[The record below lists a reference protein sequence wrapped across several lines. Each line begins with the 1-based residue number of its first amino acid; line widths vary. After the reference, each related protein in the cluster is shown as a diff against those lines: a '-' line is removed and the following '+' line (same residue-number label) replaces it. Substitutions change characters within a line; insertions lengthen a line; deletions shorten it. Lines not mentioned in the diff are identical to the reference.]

1 MATSKTAIEQAPLVS
16 RTYRAAIRL
25 GEDFV
30 TLEETVVLPIDATDE
45 EIAQAVDLGWRIFA
59 AQRATAEQ
67 QIGEIRAGMPAVPPQ
82 IRMREPDAP
91 ASDKQRNYIAT
102 LQEQLGWSSE
112 QLAAYAQEQ
121 EIDLVSMTKGQ
132 ASAFIDGLKAL
143 GGQAA
148 EPTSR
153 QDRAVNGRAPAAAPV
168 EPSQTR
174 RGAIGRATVVAGQDK
189 EDPLL

>member
-1 MATSKTAIEQAPLVS
+1 MATSKTATEQAPLVS

-67 QIGEIRAGMPAVPPQ
+67 QISDIRAGMPAVPLQ

-148 EPTSR
+148 EPTPR
-153 QDRAVNGRAPAAAPV
+153 QDRAVNGRAPAAVPV
-168 EPSQTR
+168 EPAQAR
-174 RGAIGRATVVAGQDK
+174 RGAIGRTTVVAG
-189 EDPLL
+189 

>member
-1 MATSKTAIEQAPLVS
+1 MATSKTATEQAPLVS

-121 EIDLVSMTKGQ
+121 EIDLAGMTKAQ
-132 ASAFIDGLKAL
+132 ASAFIDGLKTL
-143 GGQAA
+143 GQTA
-148 EPTSR
+148 EPAPR
-153 QDRAVNGRAPAAAPV
+153 QNRGANGRAPAAATP
-168 EPSQTR
+168 PAQTR
-174 RGAIGRATVVAGQDK
+174 QGAIGRATVAAGQDM
-189 EDPLL
+189 DGPLL

>member
-1 MATSKTAIEQAPLVS
+1 MANPRKSGDERMVS

-30 TLEETVVLPIDATDE
+30 TMEETVVLPIDASDE

-143 GGQAA
+143 GEQTT
-148 EPTSR
+148 EPTPR
-153 QDRAVNGRAPAAAPV
+153 QDRPAHGRAPVTVPV
-168 EPSQTR
+168 EPAQVR
-174 RGAIGRATVVAGQDK
+174 RGAIGRAPVAAGQDK
-189 EDPLL
+189 DDLPL

>member
-1 MATSKTAIEQAPLVS
+1 MATTKSAIEQAHHVS

-102 LQEQLGWSSE
+102 LQEQLGWSGE

-121 EIDLVSMTKGQ
+121 EIDLAGMTKGQ

-143 GGQAA
+143 VGQAA
-148 EPTSR
+148 EPASR
-153 QDRAVNGRAPAAAPV
+153 QDRGANGRAPAAAPV
-168 EPSQTR
+168 EPAQVR
-174 RGAIGRATVVAGQDK
+174 RGAIGRATVAAGQDK

>member
-1 MATSKTAIEQAPLVS
+1 MATTKSAIEQAHHVS

-30 TLEETVVLPIDATDE
+30 TLEETVVLPIDASEE
-45 EIAQAVDLGWRIFA
+45 EIALAVDLGWRIFA

-121 EIDLVSMTKGQ
+121 EIDLAGMTKAQ
-132 ASAFIDGLKAL
+132 ASAFIDGLKTL
-143 GGQAA
+143 GQTAEAA
-148 EPTSR
+148 PR
-153 QDRAVNGRAPAAAPV
+153 QDRAVNGRAPAAVPV
-168 EPSQTR
+168 EPAQAR
-174 RGAIGRATVVAGQDK
+174 RGAIGRTTVVAGQDRD
-189 EDPLL
+189 DPLL

>member
-1 MATSKTAIEQAPLVS
+1 MATSRPAIEQAPTIS

-30 TLEETVVLPIDATDE
+30 TLEETIVLPIDATDE
-45 EIAQAVDLGWRIFA
+45 EITQAVDLGWRIFE
-59 AQRATAEQ
+59 AQRAAAEQ
-67 QIGEIRAGMPAVPPQ
+67 QISEIRAGMPAVPPQ

-102 LQEQLGWSSE
+102 LQEQLGWSGE

-121 EIDLVSMTKGQ
+121 EIDLAGMTKGQ

-143 GGQAA
+143 VGQAA
-148 EPTSR
+148 EPASR
-153 QDRAVNGRAPAAAPV
+153 QDRGANGRAPAAAPV
-168 EPSQTR
+168 EPAQVR
-174 RGAIGRATVVAGQDK
+174 RGAIGRATVAAGQDK

>member
-1 MATSKTAIEQAPLVS
+1 MATPKTATEHAHLIS

-30 TLEETVVLPIDATDE
+30 TMEETVVLPIDASDE

-59 AQRATAEQ
+59 AQRGTVEQ
-67 QIGEIRAGMPAVPPQ
+67 QIGEIRAGMPAGGPQ

-91 ASDKQRNYIAT
+91 ASDKQRNYIVT

-112 QLAAYAQEQ
+112 QFVAYAQEQ
-121 EIDLVSMTKGQ
+121 QIDLAGMTKAQ

-143 GGQAA
+143 VGQTA
-148 EPTSR
+148 ETAPR
-153 QDRAVNGRAPAAAPV
+153 QDRAANGRAQVAAPT
-168 EPSQTR
+168 EPTQAR
-174 RGAIGRATVVAGQDK
+174 RGAIGRATVAAGQDK
-189 EDPLL
+189 DDSLL